1 MEKAQDRLE
10 VLEKIREYEK
20 NGWFDRDVENDPPT
34 RPLRPGEADF
44 VGKKLSSRIATRF
57 ANRMAYRYFEG
68 CLQKGEFLMDG
79 IEGAEHFLA
88 VKDAGAMITAN
99 HFSVFDNFAVYKA
112 VAPHMGGRDLYKVI
126 REGNFTSFPGK
137 YGFFF
142 RHCNTLP
149 LGSSLT
155 TLREMMDGVA
165 TLLGRGEKI
174 LIYPEQ
180 GMWWNYRKPRP
191 MKLGAFQLAAK
202 NNVPILP
209 IFLTQ
214 RDTDRLGHDGFP
226 VQALTVHI
234 LPPITPDPALSHR
247 ENARKMAE
255 ENYRLWKETYERVY
269 GIPLSYT
276 TEGKAVEPCSI

>member
-1 MEKAQDRLE
+1 MEQAQDRLE
-10 VLEKIREYEK
+10 ILEKIREYEK
-20 NGWFDRDVENDPPT
+20 MGWFDRDVENDPPT
-34 RPLRPGEADF
+34 RPLRPGEADY

-57 ANRMAYRYFEG
+57 ANRMAYRYFDG
-68 CLQKGEFLMDG
+68 CLARGEFVMDEVLG
-79 IEGAEHFLA
+79 IEHYLA

-112 VAPHMGGRDLYKVI
+112 ICPHLDGKNLYKVI

-149 LGSSLT
+149 LGSSLA

-191 MKLGAFQLAAK
+191 LQEGAFDLALLS
-202 NNVPILP
+202 NVPVVP
-209 IFLTQ
+209 IFITME
-214 RDTDRLGHDGFP
+214 DTDTIDGDGFP
-226 VQALTVHI
+226 VQAFTVHI
-234 LPPITPDPALSHR
+234 LPAIYPDTTLPLP
-247 ENARKMAE
+247 ARKEKMRQKNYEAWVQVYE
-255 ENYRLWKETYERVY
+255 EFY
-269 GIPLSYT
+269 GIPLIYSK
-276 TEGKAVEPCSI
+276 EKNV

>member
-1 MEKAQDRLE
+1 MELAQDRVE
-10 VLEKIREYEK
+10 VLEKISEYEK

-34 RPLRPGEADF
+34 RPLRPGEADYT
-44 VGKKLSSRIATRF
+44 GRKLTTRIATRF
-57 ANRMAYRYFEG
+57 ANHMAYRYYEG
-68 CLQKGEFLMDG
+68 CLARGEFVLREVEG
-79 IEGAEHFLA
+79 IEHFLA
-88 VKDAGAMITAN
+88 VKDGGAILTAN
-99 HFSVFDNFAVYKA
+99 HFSVYDNYAVYKA
-112 VAPHMGGRDLYKVI
+112 IRPHMEGKDLYKVI

-149 LGSSLT
+149 LGSTLP

-165 TLLGRGEKI
+165 TLLSRGEKI

-202 NNVPILP
+202 NGVPVLPIL
-209 IFLTQ
+209 ITLE
-214 RDTDRLGHDGFP
+214 DTDAQGRDGYP
-226 VQALTVHI
+226 IQAYTVHI
-234 LPPITPDPALSHR
+234 LPPIRPDASLSPR
-247 ENARKMAE
+247 ENATRMAE

-269 GIPLSYT
+269 GAPLTYT
-276 TEGKAVEPCSI
+276 TEGKAVLPCSI